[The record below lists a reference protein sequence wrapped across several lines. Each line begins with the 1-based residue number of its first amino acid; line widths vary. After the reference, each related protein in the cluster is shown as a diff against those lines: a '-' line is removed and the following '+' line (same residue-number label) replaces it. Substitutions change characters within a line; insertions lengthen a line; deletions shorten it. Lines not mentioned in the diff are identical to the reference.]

1 MELYATLIVSVKNN
15 FLMDWTALLLPTQTG
30 LSESCV
36 LQLATNPV
44 EHSHLYDPTVLLQT

>member
-15 FLMDWTALLLPTQTG
+15 FLIDWTALLLPTQTG
-30 LSESCV
+30 FSESCV
-36 LQLATNPV
+36 PQLATNPV